1 MVTRVTYFD
10 EESGEMMIDLPQE
23 IVDELGF
30 EPGDM
35 VQWKVD
41 ENGCVTIVKYMD
53 TPENADEMVTT
64 IIEKQRQTN

>member
-1 MVTRVTYFD
+1 MVTTVTYFD
-10 EESGEMMIDLPQE
+10 EESGEMMLDLPQE

-41 ENGCVTIVKYMD
+41 ENGCVSIVKYMD
-53 TPENADEMVTT
+53 TPDHADNMVTT
-64 IIEKQRQTN
+64 VIEKQRLTN